1 MKIVTYNL
9 HFAARVDRAIEVIQ
23 SEPDLAAADVLS
35 LQEVD
40 GPAVDRV
47 AGTLGLHAAWYP
59 AAIHRRTGRHFAPA
73 VLSRWPIVEHRLL
86 ELPHPGLHGLKRV
99 AVHARIARAPGDIL
113 DFVAVHFGTMREI
126 LFGQQDAQAR
136 VVVDSLADH
145 AGPLIV
151 AGDLNR
157 MGLGRVF
164 ERAKFDWVTRRV
176 GLTHHVWSFDHVFT
190 RGLSSAAVRSG
201 SVRKALQASDH
212 RAVWVVLDPS

>member
-1 MKIVTYNL
+1 MRVVTYNL
-9 HFAARVDRAIEVIQ
+9 QYATRIDRALEVIR

-47 AGTLGLHAAWYP
+47 AGTLGMHSAWYP

-73 VLSRWPIVEHRLL
+73 VLSRWPIVGHRLL
-86 ELPHPGLHGLKRV
+86 ELPHRGLHGLLRV
-99 AVHARIARAPGDIL
+99 AVHARIERGPGDIV
-113 DFVAVHFGTMREI
+113 DVVAVHFGTMREI
-126 LFGQQDAQAR
+126 LFAQQEAQAR
-136 VVVDSLADH
+136 VVVESVSDLG
-145 AGPLIV
+145 GPVVV

-164 ERAKFDWVTRRV
+164 EKASFDWVTRRV

-190 RGLSSAAVRSG
+190 RGLSSADVRTG
-201 SVRKALQASDH
+201 SVKASLQASDH
-212 RAVWVVLDPS
+212 RAVWAVLGRS